1 MKQATTKR
9 RPTLT
14 PPRID
19 LKGRLRLMGRDI
31 LSVILLAV
39 ATITLIAMIVWF
51 NTNYATFPDLMPLHF
66 DAQGNP
72 DRIGE
77 RSELSGLLA
86 IATVVYFVNI
96 VSGLG
101 LRLFVRMTFAPYLL
115 WSGAFLVE
123 VLLWVALWNITR

>member
-1 MKQATTKR
+1 MKQASTKR
-9 RPTLT
+9 RSTLT

-31 LSVILLAV
+31 LSVVLLV
-39 ATITLIAMIVWF
+39 AATLTLIAMVIWF
-51 NTNYATFPDLMPLHF
+51 NANYASFPDLMPLHF

-77 RSELSGLLA
+77 RSELSGLLV
-86 IATVVYFVNI
+86 IAAFVYTFNI
-96 VSGLG
+96 LSGLG
-101 LRLFVRMTFAPYLL
+101 LRLFARMTFAPYLL
-115 WSGAFLVE
+115 WSGALLVE